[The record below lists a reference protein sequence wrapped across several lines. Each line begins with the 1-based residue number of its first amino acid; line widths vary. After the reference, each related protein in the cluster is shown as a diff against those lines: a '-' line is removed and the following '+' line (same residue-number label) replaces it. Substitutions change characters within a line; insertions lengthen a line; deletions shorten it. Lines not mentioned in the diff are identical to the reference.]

1 MPHEKRNYSVLIVSG
16 KKQSAQLMAAMLLS
30 FGYTQTDAVST
41 AGEARRKL
49 LRCRYDIIIIDSPL
63 QDESGSDFAAD
74 TAYSTRSG
82 VMLTVKSEIY
92 ERVCR
97 KVEDYGVMTVP
108 KPLEKHEFYTALK
121 LVTSTAAR
129 LLNDEK
135 KVIKLQDKLE
145 EIKLVSRAK
154 FILIEKYKMTEA
166 EAHRSIEKEAMDS
179 RRSKAE
185 VAKEIIEKD

>member
-16 KKQSAQLMAAMLLS
+16 ERQSAQLMSAMLLS

-63 QDESGSDFAAD
+63 KDESGSDFAAD

-97 KVEDYGVMTVP
+97 KVEDYGVMTLP
-108 KPLEKHEFYTALK
+108 KPLEKREFYTALK

-145 EIKLVSRAK
+145 EIKLVNRAK

-166 EAHRSIEKEAMDS
+166 EAHRAIEKEAMDS

-185 VAKEIIEKD
+185 VAKEIMKKN